1 MCPIMSLTRMEVI
14 TNYELQC
21 TLDYP
26 YGDCLIGV
34 LSMHESKLLMTDDK
48 GGK

>member
-1 MCPIMSLTRMEVI
+1 MCPIVSLTRMEVTTI
-14 TNYELQC
+14 YELQC

-26 YGDCLIGV
+26 YGDCPTGV
-34 LSMHESKLLMTDDK
+34 LSMHDSKLLMTDVK

>member
-1 MCPIMSLTRMEVI
+1 MEVI

-26 YGDCLIGV
+26 FGDCPIGV
-34 LSMHESKLLMTDDK
+34 LSMHDSKLLMTEYK